1 MDEKTLRE
9 RLAENVG
16 PVGRAALKAHGERGA
31 LIEVGPELDLVDVAE
46 AIAEDRGHDVAGW
59 IGDRAL
65 TRPAFAEL
73 SGAVYDVFV
82 VQPYVLI
89 KVSAPGDLDV

>member
-16 PVGRAALKAHGERGA
+16 PVERAALKAHGERGA
-31 LIEVGPELDLVDVAE
+31 LIEVGPELDLIAVAE
-46 AIAEDRGHDVAGW
+46 AIAEDRGHEVAGW
-59 IGDRAL
+59 IGDRSL
-65 TRPAFAEL
+65 TRPAFEEL
-73 SGAVYDVFV
+73 SAAAYDVLV

-89 KVSAPGDLDV
+89 QESASVT

>member
-16 PVGRAALKAHGERGA
+16 PVERAALKAHGGRGA
-31 LIEVGPELDLVDVAE
+31 LIEVGPELDLIDVAE
-46 AIAEDRGHDVAGW
+46 AITEDRGHQVAGW
-59 IGDRAL
+59 IGDRSL
-65 TRPAFAEL
+65 TRPAFEEL
-73 SGAVYDVFV
+73 SGEVYDVLV

-89 KVSAPGDLDV
+89 KVSTSGDFNR

>member
-16 PVGRAALKAHGERGA
+16 PVVREMLKAHGERGA
-31 LIEVGPELDLVDVAE
+31 LIEVGPELDLLDVGE
-46 AIAEDRGHDVAGW
+46 AIAEDRGHEIAGW
-59 IGDRAL
+59 IGDTSL
-65 TRPAFAEL
+65 TRPAFEEL
-73 SGAVYDVFV
+73 SNEVYQTLV

-89 KVSAPGDLDV
+89 QRSDASASEG